1 MNKEILLKT
10 EKLMSDSVKL
20 FVNKIN
26 RINIYYISPDLIK
39 SLKIKYCN
47 KVVLLHTISSIIIE
61 NNNTITI
68 DIFNKKLLPLVKKAI
83 KDSKLELNQSYIDN
97 KIRISN
103 PILTNERRNNILKL
117 VSSESEIARISIRNI
132 RHNSLN
138 KIKSLYK
145 KNKSF
150 NKDEFKLINIK
161 IQEITNFWINKINNQ
176 YSIKEKEILTNG

>member
-1 MNKEILLKT
+1 MINNINMNKEILLKT

-83 KDSKLELNQSYIDN
+83 KDS
-97 KIRISN
+97 
-103 PILTNERRNNILKL
+103 
-117 VSSESEIARISIRNI
+117 
-132 RHNSLN
+132 
-138 KIKSLYK
+138 
-145 KNKSF
+145 
-150 NKDEFKLINIK
+150 
-161 IQEITNFWINKINNQ
+161 
-176 YSIKEKEILTNG
+176 